1 MNTLDTPSPTPLP
14 IAAEAISTKRP
25 RFDPILAELYA
36 VKAELN
42 KEAGYSV
49 ENIIERARQS
59 ALRAAAANL
68 LHK

>member
-1 MNTLDTPSPTPLP
+1 MSTLDTPSPTPLP
-14 IAAEAISTKRP
+14 TTTEAISIRPP

-36 VKAELN
+36 VKAQLN

-59 ALRAAAANL
+59 ALRAATPL
-68 LHK
+68 VHR